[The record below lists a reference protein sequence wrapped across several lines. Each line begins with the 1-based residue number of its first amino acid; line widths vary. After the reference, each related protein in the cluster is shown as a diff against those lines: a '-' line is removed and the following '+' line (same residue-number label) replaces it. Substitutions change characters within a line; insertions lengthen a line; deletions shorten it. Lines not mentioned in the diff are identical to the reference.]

1 MRGGEGRE
9 ECVFESHPDHYTFMP
24 KACIRVA
31 TSLPILPRPT
41 IPRVFPSSS
50 TPMYCAEMNRSDTE
64 YINDKKGQGV
74 GCQSV
79 IPFSCPTA
87 LLSWSDNSEEYSY
100 TNRDKV
106 ITAKRSMLGEGKG
119 GFRDRSMLGEGKGGF
134 RVRSMLGEGK
144 GGFRGRSTLGE
155 GKGGFRGRSMLG
167 ECLPG
172 RGTYHGTRV
181 FRSTDGVAP
190 WSAGEREDL
199 GYGYVTLR
207 TQKLLTS

>member
-1 MRGGEGRE
+1 M
-9 ECVFESHPDHYTFMP
+9 FESHPDHYTFMP

-74 GCQSV
+74 GCQSL

-106 ITAKRSMLGEGKG
+106 ITAKRSMLGEGK
-119 GFRDRSMLGEGKGGF
+119 S
-134 RVRSMLGEGK
+134 
-144 GGFRGRSTLGE
+144 
-155 GKGGFRGRSMLG
+155 GFRGRSMLG